1 MVAALVALMG
11 CAEAGLVPGGDEAI
25 DLVPVFSVD
34 STAAA
39 GAKLFMPTTLT
50 QADLMYT
57 VFAPPLV
64 RFDSAPAG
72 FAVGKAHTVSLL
84 GTNVSLVTTKSGSVV
99 TFTGT
104 IMETA
109 SDDSE
114 VETGRI
120 VINYDKKA
128 QTFSYRS
135 ELLVSLHN
143 ITSNWDNFN
152 CYLVS
157 EIPETP
163 IAEDHSFIAR
173 YSATA
178 FLGMVPDPYE
188 FQWFDAGELYSGP
201 GDAGEWIVGYA
212 GATFSDT
219 GEDGLNAITLAD
231 EAHFAVMTEDG
242 IPFPDATF
250 RPIREAVVAAH
261 EELKSLKLDNGA
273 PMVGYK
279 AINSVGTVTKNVV
292 YNGLEPYL
300 GQLYMP
306 DMDYDNGGDG
316 WDPVDF
322 ENGTMKTSDGDL
334 IGFIPDPSN
343 SSAIK
348 HCQANLS
355 SFISG
360 FPASAWRNNTAFR
373 SIYSDWTP

>member
-11 CAEAGLVPGGDEAI
+11 CAEAGLVAGGDEAI
-25 DLVPVFSVD
+25 DLVPVFSVS
-34 STAAA
+34 STAPA
-39 GAKLFMPTTLT
+39 GAKLLMPTSLK

-64 RFDSAPAG
+64 RFESAPAG

-104 IMETA
+104 IMEAA

-135 ELLVSLHN
+135 ELLVSLDP
-143 ITSNWDNFN
+143 SDSGWDNFN

-178 FLGMVPDPYE
+178 FLGMVVNPGDPYE

-212 GATFSDT
+212 GATFSDAT
-219 GEDGLNAITLAD
+219 LDEIALAD
-231 EAHFAVMTEDG
+231 KTHFAGMTVAG
-242 IPFPDATF
+242 VPFPDATL